1 MKTLL
6 TVMVGSV
13 AVFVL
18 ASLLVLQ
25 TIQLILESM
34 DGKF

>member
-6 TVMVGSV
+6 TVTVGSV

-18 ASLLVLQ
+18 TSLLVLQ

-34 DGKF
+34 SGKF